1 MKTMILLNHLGFGE
15 ENYEIFRDVNKIASD
30 TIEELSIAV
39 NDVSTKV
46 IEVNTAVTNV
56 AEISCFQDG
65 VLIAT
70 NLVNASQIL
79 NAHTSSTKLLY
90 LWDLDWMHALFDYEW
105 MYNVLTNDKLKII
118 VRSESHRDAV
128 LNLCNKEPI
137 GVIQDFSLEKIWN
150 LL

>member
-15 ENYEIFRDVNKIASD
+15 ENYEILSDVNKIASD
-30 TIEELSIAV
+30 TIEEVSVAI

-46 IEVNTAVTNV
+46 IEVNTAVTNI
-56 AEISCFQDG
+56 AEISCFQNG

-70 NLVNASQIL
+70 NLVNAAQIL
-79 NAHTSSTKLLY
+79 TAHTSSAKLLY